1 MDNGTYDERKVKLPQ
16 KEIQL
21 DSIYRKKPVYDFLK
35 RAFDIICSFIALVI
49 LLPVFLIIS
58 IIISCG
64 DRQGKPFFVQ
74 KRCGKNGR
82 EFKFYKFRTM
92 CVNAEQQLESLKS
105 RNGLRKLKRAF

>member
-1 MDNGTYDERKVKLPQ
+1 MDNGTNKDRKVKLS
-16 KEIQL
+16 KDELRL
-21 DSIYRKKPVYDFLK
+21 DFIYRKKPVYDFFK

-58 IIISCG
+58 IIVSCG

-82 EFKFYKFRTM
+82 EFNFYKFRTM
-92 CVNAEQQLESLKS
+92 CVDAEQQLESLKS
-105 RNGLRKLKRAF
+105 RNCLRKLRRAF